1 MSTVQAPMEPRVGV
15 LPSSSMRIVSVWQQC
30 KGLYGGFRG
39 YGVWMRDIKTRDM
52 FAKRQP
58 IARPEKRVDCSQQ
71 KDDEIIDSRQATLS
85 TCPPVAA
92 VPATGLVM

>member
-1 MSTVQAPMEPRVGV
+1 
-15 LPSSSMRIVSVWQQC
+15 
-30 KGLYGGFRG
+30 
-39 YGVWMRDIKTRDM
+39 MRDIKTRDM

-71 KDDEIIDSRQATLS
+71 EDDEITDSRQATLR